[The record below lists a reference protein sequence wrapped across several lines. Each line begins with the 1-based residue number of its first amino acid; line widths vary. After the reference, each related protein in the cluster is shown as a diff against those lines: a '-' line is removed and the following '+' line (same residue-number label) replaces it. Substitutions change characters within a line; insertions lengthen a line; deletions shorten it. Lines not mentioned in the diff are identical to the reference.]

1 MSEQREGPNH
11 ALSKGSSGRSV
22 MCVAWWC
29 KQREHVRWKRRM
41 RCWPVEW
48 EAGGLTCESG
58 CARFGAV
65 VFTLKLH
72 PVFVALQALREALQ
86 VSLQG
91 ETPPCDVTDRDL
103 SIKILSIKICYTL
116 V

>member
-1 MSEQREGPNH
+1 MSEQREVPNH

-22 MCVAWWC
+22 TVCVGTHMQAKRTYVC
-29 KQREHVRWKRRM
+29 WKRRM

-58 CARFGAV
+58 CARFAAV

-72 PVFVALQALREALQ
+72 PVFVALQR
-86 VSLQG
+86 
-91 ETPPCDVTDRDL
+91 
-103 SIKILSIKICYTL
+103 
-116 V
+116 